1 MMNAQQVDSTQSKS
15 MSEQHTPR
23 QLSAGIEYHVV
34 NTLGWSS
41 LRPLQEAAIS
51 PVLADRDCLLIAPT
65 AGGKTE
71 AAMFPVLSRM
81 VDEEWSGFSV
91 VYVAPLKALLNN
103 LLPRLEQYAGWLGRR
118 VALWHGD
125 VGDAARRAILSDP
138 PEILLTTPESLEAM
152 LVSRRIDHRLLFRDL
167 RAIVADEIHAFA
179 GGDRGWHLVA
189 VLERLQRIANS
200 PIQRIGLSA
209 TLGNPE
215 AVLRWFQGSNAK
227 VRTSEV
233 VSAGTPPSEP
243 MVALD
248 YVGSVEN
255 AATVIAALHA
265 GEKRLVFC
273 ESRSSAEEL
282 AFALRQRRVTT
293 FVSHSSLS
301 LDQRRQSERAFAE
314 AQNCV
319 IVATST
325 LELGIDIGDL
335 DRMIQLDSPRTVASF
350 LQRLG
355 RTGRR
360 PGTTRNALFLATDS
374 ATLVRAAGLLSLWGR
389 GFVEAIEPPAHP
401 RHIAAQQLLALT
413 LQEGR
418 ITRSAFKSWFS
429 ESPVMEDSD
438 RILDYLIDEQFLA
451 ADGDWFFLGPRAEDE
466 FGGRHFMELL
476 SSFITGL
483 DFAVREGTKEIG
495 TVSALSLTSEV
506 KQGTRPLLLGGRS
519 WLVSDISW
527 DRRVIH
533 VAEDI
538 SKGKTRWASESLPE
552 SFEMVRARRGVLL
565 GEDPP
570 VELSQRARKALGAA
584 REDWALLVNEERLV
598 IERRKRDSVLWS
610 FAGLRAHVTLAAVL
624 PNESVVSTT
633 NESMHFDPAFDFSML
648 EAVSVTGAVPRIS
661 PEAVEGL
668 KFSQALPLG
677 LAVATLG
684 ERFADRAGAAEV
696 QRDKRVTVSHVGQRL
711 D

>member
-152 LVSRRIDHRLLFRDL
+152 LVSRRIDPRLLFKNL
-167 RAIVADEIHAFA
+167 RVIVADEIHAFA
-179 GGDRGWHLVA
+179 GSDRGWHLVA
-189 VLERLQRIANS
+189 VLERLQRIATS

-215 AVLRWFQGSNAK
+215 AVLRWFQGSNATE
-227 VRTSEV
+227 RASEV
-233 VSAGTPPSEP
+233 VSAGIPPSESV
-243 MVALD
+243 VALD

-255 AATVIAALHA
+255 AATVISALHA

-282 AFALRQRRVTT
+282 AFALRQRGVTT

-360 PGTTRNALFLATDS
+360 PGTTRNALFLATDAS
-374 ATLVRAAGLLSLWGR
+374 TLLRAAGLLNLWSR
-389 GFVEAIEPPAHP
+389 GFVEEIEPPPHP
-401 RHIAAQQLLALT
+401 RHIAAQQLLALS

-418 ITRSAFKSWFS
+418 ITRSAVKSRFS
-429 ESPVMEDSD
+429 TSPVMEDAD
-438 RILDYLIDEQFLA
+438 KILDYLIDRQFLV
-451 ADGDWFFLGPRAEDE
+451 ADGGWLFLGPRAEEE
-466 FGGRHFMELL
+466 FGGRYFMDLL
-476 SSFITGL
+476 STFITSL
-483 DFAVREGTKEIG
+483 DFVVKEGSKEIG
-495 TVSALSLTSEV
+495 AVSALSLTSEV
-506 KQGTRPLLLGGRS
+506 KQGARPLLLGGRS
-519 WLVSDISW
+519 WLVSDIAW
-527 DRRVIH
+527 DRRIVH
-533 VAEDI
+533 VAEDA
-538 SKGKTRWASESLPE
+538 SKGKTRWASEPLPE
-552 SFEMVRARRGVLL
+552 SFAMVRARRDVLL
-565 GEDPP
+565 GSDPP
-570 VELSQRARKALGAA
+570 VELSLRAKKALSAA
-584 REDWALLVNEERLV
+584 REDSALVVDRERLV
-598 IERRKRDSVLWS
+598 VERRKTDSVLWS
-610 FAGLRAHVTLAAVL
+610 FAGLRAHETLAAALPPDVVL
-624 PNESVVSTT
+624 STT
-633 NESMHFDPAFDFSML
+633 NEAIHFDSNFDFAML
-648 EAVSVTGAVPRIS
+648 SKADTRVATPRIS
-661 PEAVEGL
+661 VEAVEGL
-668 KFSQALPLG
+668 KFSEALPAD

-684 ERFADRAGAAEV
+684 DRFADRAGAAEIQAAGMV
-696 QRDKRVTVSHVGQRL
+696 FLTLPPDQR
-711 D
+711 

>member
-1 MMNAQQVDSTQSKS
+1 MMSGQRVDSTRSTS
-15 MSEQHTPR
+15 MSEQDTSG

-51 PVLADRDCLLIAPT
+51 PVRADKDCLLIAPT

-81 VDEEWSGFSV
+81 VDEEWPGLSV

-118 VALWHGD
+118 VGLWHGD

-152 LVSRRIDHRLLFRDL
+152 LVSRRIDHRLLFKDL
-167 RAIVADEIHAFA
+167 RAVVADEIHAFA
-179 GGDRGWHLVA
+179 GSDRGWHLVA
-189 VLERLQRIANS
+189 VLERLQHISHA

-215 AVLRWFQGSNAK
+215 AVLRWFQGSNAET
-227 VRTSEV
+227 RAGEV
-233 VSAGTPPSEP
+233 VSVGTPPSAP
-243 MVALD
+243 VVALD

-255 AATVIAALHA
+255 AATVISALHT

-282 AFALRQRRVTT
+282 AFALRQRGVTT

-360 PGTTRNALFLATDS
+360 PGTTRNALFLATES
-374 ATLVRAAGLLSLWGR
+374 ATLVRTSGLLSLWGR
-389 GFVEAIEPPAHP
+389 GFVEAIQPPPHP

-418 ITRSAFKSWFS
+418 ITHSAIASWFS
-429 ESPVMEDSD
+429 ESPVMEDAD
-438 RILDYLIDEQFLA
+438 RILDYLIGEQFLA
-451 ADGDWFFLGPRAEDE
+451 ADGDWLFLGPRAEDE
-466 FGGRHFMELL
+466 FGRRHFMELL
-476 SSFITGL
+476 STFITGL
-483 DFAVREGTKEIG
+483 DFAVKDGNKEIG
-495 TVSALSLTSEV
+495 TVSVLSLTSEV
-506 KQGTRPLLLGGRS
+506 KQGVRPLLLGGRS
-519 WLVSDISW
+519 WLVSDVSW
-527 DRRVIH
+527 DRRVIQ
-533 VAEDI
+533 VAEDA
-538 SKGKTRWASESLPE
+538 SKGKTRWASEPLPD
-552 SFEMVRARRGVLL
+552 SFEMVRARRDVLL
-565 GEDPP
+565 GENPP
-570 VELSQRARKALGAA
+570 VELSQRAKKALAAA
-584 REDWALLVNEERLV
+584 RDDWALLVDRERLV
-598 IERRKRDSVLWS
+598 VERRKSDSVLWS
-610 FAGLRAHVTLAAVL
+610 FAGLRAHETLAAVL
-624 PNESVVSTT
+624 PENAVLTTT
-633 NESMHFDPAFDFSML
+633 NEAMHFDPDFDFNAL
-648 EAVSVTGAVPRIS
+648 EQVIVTNAVPRIS
-661 PEAVEGL
+661 AEAVQGL
-668 KFSQALPLG
+668 KFSEALPDEM
-677 LAVATLG
+677 AVETLG
-684 ERFADRAGAAEV
+684 ERFADRPGAAEIQTGGKV
-696 QRDKRVTVSHVGQRL
+696 FLSHSPDQ
-711 D
+711 

>member
-15 MSEQHTPR
+15 MSEQPTPR

-51 PVLADRDCLLIAPT
+51 PVLTDRDCLLIAPT

-167 RAIVADEIHAFA
+167 RAIVTDEIHAFA
-179 GGDRGWHLVA
+179 GSDRGWHLVA
-189 VLERLQRIANS
+189 VLERLQRIASS

-215 AVLRWFQGSNAK
+215 AVLRWFQGSNAE
-227 VRTSEV
+227 VRTGEV

-243 MVALD
+243 VVALD

-255 AATVIAALHA
+255 AATVISALHA

-282 AFALRQRRVTT
+282 AFGLRQRGVTT

-360 PGTTRNALFLATDS
+360 AGTTRNALFLATDS
-374 ATLVRAAGLLSLWGR
+374 ASLVRAAGLLTLWSR
-389 GFVEAIEPPAHP
+389 GFVEAIEPPPHP
-401 RHIAAQQLLALT
+401 RHIAAQQILALT

-418 ITRSAFKSWFS
+418 ITRSALQSWFLGS
-429 ESPVMEDSD
+429 TVLEDSD
-438 RILDYLIDEQFLA
+438 TILDFLVSEQFLA
-451 ADGDWFFLGPRAEDE
+451 ADGDWLILGPRAEKE

-476 SSFITGL
+476 STFITAL
-483 DFAVREGTKEIG
+483 DFMVKDGSKEIG
-495 TVSALSLTSEV
+495 SVSTLSLTSQV
-506 KQGTRPLLLGGRS
+506 KQGTRPLLLAGRS
-519 WLVSDISW
+519 WLVGDISW

-533 VAEDI
+533 VTEDT
-538 SKGKTRWASESLPE
+538 SKGKTRWVSEPMPE
-552 SFEMVRARRGVLL
+552 SFEMVRARRDVLL
-565 GEDPP
+565 GENPR
-570 VELSQRARKALGAA
+570 VELSQRAVKSLADA
-584 REDWALLVNEERLV
+584 RDDWTLLVDTERFV
-598 IERRKRDSVLWS
+598 VERRATESVLWS
-610 FAGLRAHVTLAAVL
+610 FAGLRAHETLAAAL
-624 PNESVVSTT
+624 PETAVKTTT
-633 NESMHFDPAFDFSML
+633 NEAMHFDSEFDLTTLST
-648 EAVSVTGAVPRIS
+648 VDVTDTMPRIS
-661 PEAVEGL
+661 IEAVQGL
-668 KFSQALPLG
+668 KFSEALPSDM
-677 LAVATLG
+677 AVATLS
-684 ERFADRAGAAEV
+684 ERFADHTGAAEV
-696 QRDKRVTVSHVGQRL
+696 QTGGKVFLSPSPDQ
-711 D
+711 

>member
-15 MSEQHTPR
+15 MSEQPTPR

-51 PVLADRDCLLIAPT
+51 PVLTDRDCLLIAPT

-167 RAIVADEIHAFA
+167 RAIVTDEIHAFA
-179 GGDRGWHLVA
+179 GSDRGWHLVA
-189 VLERLQRIANS
+189 VLERLQRIASS

-215 AVLRWFQGSNAK
+215 AVLRWFQGSNAE
-227 VRTSEV
+227 VRTGEV

-243 MVALD
+243 VVALD

-255 AATVIAALHA
+255 AATVISALHA

-282 AFALRQRRVTT
+282 AFGLRQRGVTT

-360 PGTTRNALFLATDS
+360 AGTTRNALFLVTDS
-374 ATLVRAAGLLSLWGR
+374 ASLVRAAGLLTLWSR
-389 GFVEAIEPPAHP
+389 GFVEAIEPPPHP
-401 RHIAAQQLLALT
+401 RHIAAQQILALT

-418 ITRSAFKSWFS
+418 ITRSALQSWFLGS
-429 ESPVMEDSD
+429 TVLEDSD
-438 RILDYLIDEQFLA
+438 TILDFLVSEQFLA
-451 ADGDWFFLGPRAEDE
+451 ADGDWLILGPRAEKE

-476 SSFITGL
+476 STFITAL
-483 DFAVREGTKEIG
+483 DFMVKDGSKEIG
-495 TVSALSLTSEV
+495 SVSTLSLTSQV
-506 KQGTRPLLLGGRS
+506 KQGTRPLLLAGRS
-519 WLVSDISW
+519 WLVGDISW

-533 VAEDI
+533 VTEDT
-538 SKGKTRWASESLPE
+538 SKGKTRWVSEPMPE
-552 SFEMVRARRGVLL
+552 SFEMVRARRDVLL
-565 GEDPP
+565 GENPR
-570 VELSQRARKALGAA
+570 VELSQRAVKSLADA
-584 REDWALLVNEERLV
+584 RDDWTLLVDTERFV
-598 IERRKRDSVLWS
+598 VERRATESVLWS
-610 FAGLRAHVTLAAVL
+610 FAGLRAHETLAAAL
-624 PNESVVSTT
+624 PETAVKTTT
-633 NESMHFDPAFDFSML
+633 NEAMHFDSEFDLTTLST
-648 EAVSVTGAVPRIS
+648 VDVTDTMPRIS
-661 PEAVEGL
+661 IEAVQGL
-668 KFSQALPLG
+668 KFSEALPSDM
-677 LAVATLG
+677 AVATLG
-684 ERFADRAGAAEV
+684 ERFADRTGAAEV
-696 QRDKRVTVSHVGQRL
+696 QTGGKVFLSPSPDQ
-711 D
+711 